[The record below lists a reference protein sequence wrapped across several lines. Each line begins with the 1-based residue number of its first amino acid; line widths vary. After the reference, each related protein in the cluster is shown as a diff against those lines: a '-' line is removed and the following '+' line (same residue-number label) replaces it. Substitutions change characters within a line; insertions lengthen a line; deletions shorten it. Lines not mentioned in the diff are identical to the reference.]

1 MRYLIPIALVLVL
14 VGFLAVGL
22 KLDPR
27 KVPSPLV
34 GKPMPAFSLPS
45 LDGSRTI
52 DDAALRGRPLLVN
65 YWASWCR
72 PCLEEHP
79 LMMQLAAR
87 GDVNIVGINY
97 KDSRA
102 DAQRWLAR
110 HGNPFSEIAQDAG
123 GVAGLDWGV
132 YGVPE
137 TFVIDAGGSIV
148 YKQIGPMT
156 VHDWQTEVA
165 PRLGVRP

>member
-1 MRYLIPIALVLVL
+1 MRYLIPIALVFVL

-52 DDAALRGRPLLVN
+52 DDAALRGRPLLIN

-72 PCLEEHP
+72 PVSYTYLTLP
-79 LMMQLAAR
+79 TIYS
-87 GDVNIVGINY
+87 V
-97 KDSRA
+97 
-102 DAQRWLAR
+102 
-110 HGNPFSEIAQDAG
+110 
-123 GVAGLDWGV
+123 
-132 YGVPE
+132 
-137 TFVIDAGGSIV
+137 
-148 YKQIGPMT
+148 
-156 VHDWQTEVA
+156 
-165 PRLGVRP
+165 